1 MTDKIKTDL
10 EKLKHELHGDPVPN
24 LPPALG
30 LCDACACRTPV
41 RTALHLV
48 LYCQHNRAGGFFDES
63 TGCWS
68 IVSPVEIKEFAF
80 ALGVTAAFIIQA
92 AQAEAPPAGERH

>member
-1 MTDKIKTDL
+1 MADKIKADL

-30 LCDACACRTPV
+30 LCDACAHRTPV
-41 RTALHLV
+41 RTLMHLV
-48 LYCQHNRAGGFFDES
+48 LYCEHNRAGGFFSEE
-63 TGCWS
+63 TGAWS
-68 IVSPVEIKEFAF
+68 IISPVNLKEFCL
-80 ALGVTAAFIIQA
+80 ALGFTAAILAQN